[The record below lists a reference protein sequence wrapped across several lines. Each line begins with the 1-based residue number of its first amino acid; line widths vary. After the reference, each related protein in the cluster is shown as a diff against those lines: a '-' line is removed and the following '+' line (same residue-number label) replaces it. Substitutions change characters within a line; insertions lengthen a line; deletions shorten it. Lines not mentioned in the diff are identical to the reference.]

1 MLASKQSDA
10 TNTTYGAGGKKSMER
25 NEFTKTYCDTNVY
38 KTNKAITAITR
49 DSLYQAQK
57 QEAID
62 KFKGFQQLDINQV
75 RYRYFF
81 LISALWDIR
90 EDFNHFEMLQKLINF
105 KVGSFKQH
113 MINQENLSDTYYKE
127 DYENEKDLVYFPQTV
142 TQTYENQKKNAEKN
156 FSYDK
161 DAKKKGER

>member
-1 MLASKQSDA
+1 MNDVPVIKQQVLASKQSDA

-75 RYRYFF
+75 SYRCFFNLCSLRYETISFLRYPLFSSKF
-81 LISALWDIR
+81 KEKSAL
-90 EDFNHFEMLQKLINF
+90 K
-105 KVGSFKQH
+105 
-113 MINQENLSDTYYKE
+113 YYT
-127 DYENEKDLVYFPQTV
+127 N
-142 TQTYENQKKNAEKN
+142 
-156 FSYDK
+156 
-161 DAKKKGER
+161 

>member
-10 TNTTYGAGGKKSMER
+10 TNTTYGAGEKKSMER

-75 RYRYFF
+75 RYRCFF
-81 LISALWDIR
+81 KFVLSEIW
-90 EDFNHFEMLQKLINF
+90 EEFNLT
-105 KVGSFKQH
+105 
-113 MINQENLSDTYYKE
+113 LSII
-127 DYENEKDLVYFPQTV
+127 FI
-142 TQTYENQKKNAEKN
+142 
-156 FSYDK
+156 
-161 DAKKKGER
+161 

>member
-1 MLASKQSDA
+1 MLNRGDIQQAQKTQVQDDHLKLEYRKEYEENKTKYEFEKALNDVPVIKQQILASKQSDA
-10 TNTTYGAGGKKSMER
+10 TNTSYGAGGKKSMEH

-75 RYRYFF
+75 R
-81 LISALWDIR
+81 
-90 EDFNHFEMLQKLINF
+90 
-105 KVGSFKQH
+105 
-113 MINQENLSDTYYKE
+113 
-127 DYENEKDLVYFPQTV
+127 
-142 TQTYENQKKNAEKN
+142 
-156 FSYDK
+156 FSYIILFEFDVDRNIHRVRFDLAVVK
-161 DAKKKGER
+161 EQKS